1 MEKIIEVNGVSKT
14 FKHKSAVN
22 NVSFHVNKG
31 EIVALL
37 GPNGAGKT
45 TTMSIMLGLKD
56 PTEGK
61 VSIFGKSP
69 KHRDVR
75 NSLGAML
82 QEVSVIDSITGEEA
96 LKLIESLKPDMSIMD
111 IEMPIQSG
119 LDVAETLKKEKS
131 SCKVMILTTFARPG
145 YFERAMK
152 AGVHGYLLKDSP
164 SEDLAAAIR
173 NVMKGKREVS
183 QDLMFGLWQEQNPLS
198 DCEKEVLL
206 LAKEGKTANEIAKTL
221 YLSPGTVRNYIS
233 EVLTKLDAKNR
244 IEAITI
250 AEEKGWI

>member
-1 MEKIIEVNGVSKT
+1 MIRIIIAEDQRMLRGALGALLDLEDDIEVIGQAAN
-14 FKHKSAVN
+14 
-22 NVSFHVNKG
+22 
-31 EIVALL
+31 
-37 GPNGAGKT
+37 
-45 TTMSIMLGLKD
+45 
-56 PTEGK
+56 
-61 VSIFGKSP
+61 
-69 KHRDVR
+69 
-75 NSLGAML
+75 
-82 QEVSVIDSITGEEA
+82 GEEA
-96 LKLIESLKPDMSIMD
+96 LKLIESLQPDVSIMD

-131 SCKVMILTTFARPG
+131 ACKVMILTTFARPG

-152 AGVHGYLLKDSP
+152 AGVHGYLLKVKDSP
-164 SEDLAAAIR
+164 SEDLAASIR
-173 NVMKGKREVS
+173 NVMKGKREIS

-198 DCEKEVLL
+198 DREKEVLQ
-206 LAKEGKTANEIAKTL
+206 LAKEGKTANEIAKAL

>member
-1 MEKIIEVNGVSKT
+1 MIRIIIAEDQRMLRGALGALLDLEDDIEVIGQAAN
-14 FKHKSAVN
+14 
-22 NVSFHVNKG
+22 
-31 EIVALL
+31 
-37 GPNGAGKT
+37 
-45 TTMSIMLGLKD
+45 
-56 PTEGK
+56 
-61 VSIFGKSP
+61 
-69 KHRDVR
+69 
-75 NSLGAML
+75 
-82 QEVSVIDSITGEEA
+82 GEEA
-96 LKLIESLKPDMSIMD
+96 LKLIESLKPDISIMD

-119 LDVAETLKKEKS
+119 LDVAEALKKEKS

-164 SEDLAAAIR
+164 SEDLAAIR

-198 DCEKEVLL
+198 DREKEVLL
-206 LAKEGKTANEIAKTL
+206 LAKEGKTANEIAKAL

-250 AEEKGWI
+250 AEEKLDI